1 MKKTLLFLACTLL
14 LALTMTA
21 TVGAYAFVPG
31 SDAVVYVDGTAGSDA
46 NNGATPAAAVAT
58 PQKAQSLLPNG
69 GTVVVSGEA
78 ALTAAY
84 DPAAVKGAVLYT
96 SVYGG
101 TDYRK
106 SGAKLSVGG
115 NMAFSNDTYF
125 DNIDLAITKT
135 TLVFSGKFHN
145 FGFGA
150 GVSCTQAATA
160 TTFYDNDS
168 RICPPRHTGRSKL
181 RCGFHADHR
190 GRHVAQLLR
199 RQPPHGCLAG
209 ARQGLRRQLYPH

>member
-69 GTVVVSGEA
+69 GTVVVSGET

-84 DPAAVKGAVLYT
+84 NPAAVNGAVLYT

-115 NMAFSNDTYF
+115 NMTFSNDTYF
-125 DNIDLAITKT
+125 DNIDLAITKS
-135 TLVFSGKFHN
+135 TLIFSGKFHN

-150 GVSCTQAATA
+150 GFSLNVVRLDASYMLATA
-160 TTFYDNDS
+160 QTSPLDQTLRFTLTFDMD
-168 RICPPRHTGRSKL
+168 
-181 RCGFHADHR
+181 
-190 GRHVAQLLR
+190 
-199 RQPPHGCLAG
+199 
-209 ARQGLRRQLYPH
+209 GLKDIFGKRK